1 MLNATAST
9 GQPRSKNNEVREVG
23 VMMLSLLVVN
33 DEGRSRSL
41 AVCATSSCFMRE
53 QINSGNAK
61 PEIAFFPDTKTLFQ
75 KETTCSKPSASFV
88 KDESEHSPHKYLFFQ
103 RHHLTQKPLDTMP
116 PAATSPKLMKP
127 LFFKADCL
135 HREVKA
141 TAAFH

>member
-9 GQPRSKNNEVREVG
+9 GQPRSKDNEVREVG

-33 DEGRSRSL
+33 DEGGLRHVFML
-41 AVCATSSCFMRE
+41 AFMLE

-127 LFFKADCL
+127 LFFKADCQ